1 MQLGSILDGDGDEPT
16 VGRPVEFRI
25 LKTTAKGKRRY
36 RVKAVLYPVSEAERQ
51 QSQREALNYLRTA
64 PGSPYRQKED
74 QPLPEIPDMVL
85 REERS
90 YRFLAAALYTA
101 EDSRVK
107 LVGAEDYEAFR
118 QGVVLEQVQ
127 WLNGEYDDMIAN
139 EYPELI
145 TKEQREQL
153 VRQAAGK

>member
-1 MQLGSILDGDGDEPT
+1 MQLGSILDSDGDEPT
-16 VGRPVEFRI
+16 MGRPVEFRI

-36 RVKAVLYPVSEAERQ
+36 RVKAILYPVSEADRQ
-51 QSQREALNYLRTA
+51 QSQREALTYLRTA

-74 QPLPEIPDMVL
+74 QPLPEIPESVL

-90 YRFLAAALYTA
+90 YRFLATALHTT

-107 LVGAEDYEAFR
+107 LVGAEDYETFR
-118 QGVVLEQVQ
+118 QGVVLEQVL
-127 WLNGEYDDMIAN
+127 WLNREYDDMIAQ
-139 EYPELI
+139 EYPEVL